1 MKNSTIPPLHVEPEL
16 LVILESVLQ
25 EGETLSGFVEESL
38 RLGICRRR
46 FQQEFTTGGLASQAQ
61 AKRTGEYFYA
71 DDVLRELDEMG
82 LRHR

>member
-16 LVILESVLQ
+16 LVTLESVLQ
-25 EGETLSGFVEESL
+25 EGETLSGFVEQSL

-46 FQQEFTTGGLASQAQ
+46 FQQEFIARGLVSQVEAE
-61 AKRTGEYFYA
+61 RTGEYFDA

-82 LRHR
+82 LRYR